1 MLEFLLRRELFGESR
16 DERSIFDRSFV
27 TLLIVSS
34 LLKELCKS
42 RKRNSTSLDHVTWR
56 GLAVCNWNVAFDHM
70 HTLIS
75 AIELPN
81 ITINVIILHQKVITF
96 RENDEILF
104 LEHPPRL
111 ILVPQAFFTILTEIV
126 FFKPSTKF
134 PTSWRMLRMERT
146 FKVDISIL
154 LLKRTCW

>member
-1 MLEFLLRRELFGESR
+1 
-16 DERSIFDRSFV
+16 
-27 TLLIVSS
+27 
-34 LLKELCKS
+34 
-42 RKRNSTSLDHVTWR
+42 
-56 GLAVCNWNVAFDHM
+56 M

-111 ILVPQAFFTILTEIV
+111 ILVPQAFFTILTEILFSCQAKNFQHHEECYV
-126 FFKPSTKF
+126 WS
-134 PTSWRMLRMERT
+134 EG
-146 FKVDISIL
+146 
-154 LLKRTCW
+154 

>member
-1 MLEFLLRRELFGESR
+1 
-16 DERSIFDRSFV
+16 
-27 TLLIVSS
+27 
-34 LLKELCKS
+34 
-42 RKRNSTSLDHVTWR
+42 
-56 GLAVCNWNVAFDHM
+56 M

-111 ILVPQAFFTILTEIV
+111 ILVPQAFFTILAEIV
-126 FFKPSTKF
+126 FFMPSTKL
-134 PTSWRMLRMERT
+134 RMHMERT

-154 LLKRTCW
+154 LLKRTC

>member
-1 MLEFLLRRELFGESR
+1 
-16 DERSIFDRSFV
+16 
-27 TLLIVSS
+27 
-34 LLKELCKS
+34 
-42 RKRNSTSLDHVTWR
+42 
-56 GLAVCNWNVAFDHM
+56 M

-111 ILVPQAFFTILTEIV
+111 ILVPQAFFY
-126 FFKPSTKF
+126 
-134 PTSWRMLRMERT
+134 
-146 FKVDISIL
+146 DINGNSLFHAKHKISNIM
-154 LLKRTCW
+154 KNVTYGANV